1 MEKELYHH
9 GVKGMRWGV
18 RRYQNKDGSL
28 TAAGKKRSSD
38 PDRAARNKAIAK
50 KVAIGAAA
58 TLTVAAAVGLYATN
72 PAVQRV
78 VNSMGK
84 KTLGA
89 LKSGGGK
96 AIARGKAFVKSV
108 PSRTKQAGKTFV
120 KNSMAGIREGV
131 KEGVKEA
138 PKKAVKAIITGV
150 TLNAAKRGLDTA
162 VGKAEA
168 ERIMKANNG
177 KKIDSFWKVQNYDDD
192 D

>member
-9 GVKGMRWGV
+9 GVKGMKWGV

-28 TAAGKKRSSD
+28 TAAGKKRASN

-78 VNSMGK
+78 VNSMGS
-84 KTLGA
+84 KTLKA
-89 LKSGGGK
+89 LKAGKGK
-96 AIARGKAFVKSV
+96 AIH
-108 PSRTKQAGKTFV
+108 AGQTFV
-120 KNSMAGIREGV
+120 KNSITGIKEGV
-131 KEGVKEA
+131 KEAAKEA

-150 TLNAAKRGLDTA
+150 TLNAAKRGLDAA

>member
-28 TAAGKKRSSD
+28 TPAGKKRASD
-38 PDRAARNKAIAK
+38 PDRAARNKEIAK

-58 TLTVAAAVGLYATN
+58 TLTVAAAAALYAKN
-72 PAVQRV
+72 PAVHNI

-89 LKSGGGK
+89 LKAGKGK
-96 AIARGKAFVKSV
+96 AI
-108 PSRTKQAGKTFV
+108 QAGKTFV
-120 KNSMAGIREGV
+120 KNSITGIKEGV
-131 KEGVKEA
+131 KEAAKEA
-138 PKKAVKAIITGV
+138 PKKAVKAVIIGATM
-150 TLNAAKRGLDTA
+150 NAAKRGLDAT
-162 VGKAEA
+162 VGKTEA
-168 ERIMKANNG
+168 ERIMKANNN